1 MTCCRPP
8 ISPAARKSDKA
19 PVAKIVSTAPG
30 MTEDT
35 VVAAPAEAP
44 ANTPAQK
51 DGTVEA
57 EPVVKTEGEPGQ
69 DTNDADPDTL
79 LVDEKLLKEEQLA
92 RAETEKA
99 VQKKPAQTLTKE
111 RLAKLDVLLDKAQMY
126 SLFLVEQVT
135 SMQEQLE
142 KARPCPAVSG
152 AALLVLADIHAMS

>member
-1 MTCCRPP
+1 MT
-8 ISPAARKSDKA
+8 A
-19 PVAKIVSTAPG
+19 VPG

-44 ANTPAQK
+44 ASTLAQK

-57 EPVVKTEGEPGQ
+57 GLVGTTEGELEQ
-69 DTNDADPDTL
+69 YTNDADPDTL

-99 VQKKPAQTLTKE
+99 VQNKPTQTLTKE

-142 KARPCPAVSG
+142 KACPRPIVYCSV
-152 AALLVLADIHAMS
+152 LLVWPAICAMT